1 MKGGCLSSLVPK
13 SVKTKRGMES
23 LGILGEYF
31 LFLLLVII
39 LFEFNKHTLSFVNV
53 KVFTLSSVN

>member
-39 LFEFNKHTLSFVNV
+39 LFDTLSFVNV

>member
-1 MKGGCLSSLVPK
+1 MKGGCLPSLVPK

-23 LGILGEYF
+23 LGILGYYF

-53 KVFTLSSVN
+53 KVSYTVT